1 MIKYF
6 CDRCGDEIGDYNLNE
21 IFTVTIDSPPMTGSW
36 AKEAK
41 TGTYILCYDC
51 VIELNKCIE
60 RKAKK
65 L

>member
-6 CDRCGDEIGDYNLNE
+6 CDRCGKEIGDSNMSE
-21 IFTVTIDSPPMTGSW
+21 VFTVTVEPPELRTWMCN
-36 AKEAK
+36 AL

-51 VIELNKCIE
+51 VKELHKCIE